1 MQAIPRLGLV
11 GQKLGHSFSP
21 LIHRRLGSPFYEL
34 IELEPDAVRD
44 FFKSWAW
51 DGLNVTIPYKRNA
64 ALAADEQSPRVRA
77 LGVANTLVRTNT
89 GRIFAEN
96 TDVLGFS
103 AMLDEFCVREF
114 GVCSAEVFAAKK
126 ALVLGTGGA
135 AQAVAYALRE
145 GTHAEVAFVSRT
157 GESTYD
163 TLLDLHA
170 DAALV
175 VNTTP
180 VGMYPVCPASPLA
193 DGVLAALPQIKGVI
207 DVVYNPYR
215 TGLCMEA
222 ERLGIPWQ
230 SGLSMLVWQA
240 FYASQLF
247 QGRTLDK
254 DKVPRIIDE
263 VLSSTIN
270 IALIGMP
277 GSGKST
283 TGRLLA
289 DKLNRPFVDLD
300 ESIEAECGIGPA
312 QIISE
317 QGEDAFREMETQALA
332 RVAAQSGQ
340 VIACGGGV
348 VCRERNYPLL
358 HQNSRIVFLDR
369 VLEELSSDGRPLS
382 QTRGVKTLAAERMP
396 LYRAWADVTHA
407 CLGSPELDAE
417 ALLRI

>member
-11 GQKLGHSFSP
+11 GRKLGHSFSP
-21 LIHRRLGSPFYEL
+21 LIHKRLGSPFYEL
-34 IELEPDAVRD
+34 IELEPDTVD
-44 FFKSWAW
+44 GFFKSWAW

-64 ALAADEQSPRVRA
+64 AAVADEQSPRVKA
-77 LGVANTLVRTNT
+77 LGVANTLVRSDA

-96 TDVLGFS
+96 TDVLGFA
-103 AMLDEFCVREF
+103 AMLDEFCCREF
-114 GVCSAEVFAAKK
+114 GVPSAEAFTGAK

-135 AQAVAYALRE
+135 AQAVAYALRD
-145 GTHAEVAFVSRT
+145 GVGAEVAFVSRNGT
-157 GESTYD
+157 STYEN
-163 TLLDLHA
+163 LLELHS

-180 VGMYPVCPASPLA
+180 VGMYPKCPASPL
-193 DGVLAALPQIKGVI
+193 DEGVLEALPQLKGVV

-215 TGLCMEA
+215 TGLCMQA

-247 QGRTLDK
+247 QRRSLDK
-254 DKVPRIIDE
+254 EMAPRIIDE

-289 DKLNRPFVDLD
+289 QKLGRAFVDLD
-300 ESIEAECGIGPA
+300 DAIEEACGTGPA
-312 QIISE
+312 RIISE
-317 QGEDAFREMETQALA
+317 QGEDAFREVET
-332 RVAAQSGQ
+332 RVLSRIAAQSGQ

-348 VCRERNYPLL
+348 VCRDRNYPLL
-358 HQNSRIVFLDR
+358 HQNSKIIFLDR
-369 VLEELSSDGRPLS
+369 ALEELSSDGRPLS
-382 QTRGVKTLAAERMP
+382 QTRGVEALAAERMP
-396 LYRAWADVTHA
+396 LYRSWADVTHS
-407 CLGSPELDAE
+407 CLGSPELDADT
-417 ALLRI
+417 LSRI